1 MLSGR
6 VSAAFFSRAC
16 LTAVLMPIGL
26 RAESAWRWECPA
38 LAAVTESVTVEPVK
52 FGKSWAYALEFDDG
66 GTFAR
71 DIAEPM
77 LEKFH
82 FTDAPPGVPGGRSL
96 PFVAG
101 VALYPLV
108 QDGENGTLLT
118 WEQIRG
124 LRAKGWGV
132 SNHSYWHTGN
142 HWEPKD
148 FLDEAQMRRELFWS
162 QAVLSHFLSGGKEIC
177 RRFVYP
183 SGDFHYGPLL
193 AEFGLNT
200 TPVALKNGNSLTAP
214 AAAFDAE
221 NKFHTTNRSNM
232 DAGAWDKRGGDD
244 MDSFPRPRPEP
255 GDFVLDFTHGMGK
268 AGEANV
274 ARWERRLGRIAAD
287 FGAAGDDS
295 VWCGSAAEIVAYH
308 AVATKARA
316 GSDKNGI
323 FVEVPE
329 GAFKTPLTLRVKLA
343 KPLDLLPAAPSGAI
357 VYRQGDELWITTPP
371 LGDDSTPAFLRA
383 TPVHEAP
390 FQDKIIFGNPVRL
403 AGVRILQQGD
413 PGAGFV
419 PEISWVAKDGT
430 TGRVPVENILRWVPT
445 KSRWGN
451 WILFPVVPD
460 QPAPEIVELNLK
472 PSPAFKRVEVW
483 ATEKN

>member
-1 MLSGR
+1 MNLPGLFA
-6 VSAAFFSRAC
+6 VTLGLAAAPC
-16 LTAVLMPIGL
+16 WLH
-26 RAESAWRWECPA
+26 AESPWRWESPE
-38 LAAVTESVTVEPVK
+38 LASVVESVTVEPVK
-52 FGKSWAYALEFDDG
+52 FGKSWAYGLEFDDG
-66 GTFAR
+66 GTFAEE
-71 DIAEPM
+71 IAAPM
-77 LEKFH
+77 LEKFR
-82 FTDAPPGVPGGRSL
+82 FTDAPAGVPGGRKI
-96 PFVAG
+96 PFVAC
-101 VALYPLV
+101 VALYPFVL
-108 QDGENGTLLT
+108 DGENGTLLT
-118 WEQIRG
+118 WDQIRG

-162 QAVLSHFLSGGKEIC
+162 QSILSHFLTDGKEIC

-183 SGDFHYGPLL
+183 SGDFHYGPFL

-200 TPVALKNGNSLTAP
+200 TPVAFKNGNSLTGP
-214 AAAFDAE
+214 ATLFDAGS
-221 NKFHTTNRSNM
+221 KFHIANRNNM

-255 GDFVLDFTHGMGK
+255 GAFVLDFTHGMGK

-274 ARWERRLGRIAAD
+274 ARWERRLGRIAAE
-287 FGAAGDDS
+287 FGADGDDS

-308 AVATKARA
+308 ATASKASA
-316 GSDKNGI
+316 GSDNKGI
-323 FVEVPE
+323 FVEVPA
-329 GAFKTPLTLRVKLA
+329 GSFRTPLTLHVKLA
-343 KPLDLLPAAPSGAI
+343 KPLDPLPAAPPGAI
-357 VYRQGDELWITTPP
+357 VYGRGNELWITTPP

-383 TPVHEAP
+383 KPVHETP
-390 FQDKIIFGNPVRL
+390 FQEKIIFENPVRL
-403 AGVRILQQGD
+403 AAVRILQKGD
-413 PGAGFV
+413 PGADFV
-419 PEISWVAKDGT
+419 PEITWVAKDGT

-460 QPAPEIVELNLK
+460 GPAPEIVELNLK

-483 ATEKN
+483 AVEKN